1 MSDYESARKNMLE
14 GQIRTNDVSDRNV
27 QAAMMETPR
36 ERFVSGARQSQAYS
50 DNNIEI
56 SGSRYLMRPRAFSK
70 LMQAARVEDTDVALV
85 VGCASGY
92 AAAVLGKLAESVIA
106 LESDEELAAQA
117 TTTLGELEVDNVAV
131 VSGALAEGLAA
142 EGPYDVIFVDGA
154 LQQRS
159 AQLESQLADKGRL
172 VFIEQNGPVGQARVV
187 TRDNDNYVA
196 VELFDA
202 SVAPLPGFD
211 REDEFVF

>member
-36 ERFVSGARQSQAYS
+36 ERFVSRARQSQSYS
-50 DNNIEI
+50 DNNVEI
-56 SGSRYLMRPRAFSK
+56 SGSRYLMQPRAFSK
-70 LMQAARVEDTDVALV
+70 LMQAARVEEGDVALI

-92 AAAVLGKLAESVIA
+92 AAAVMGKLAESVIA
-106 LESDEELAAQA
+106 LECDEQLAGQA

-131 VSGALAEGLAA
+131 VSGPLADGLADQ
-142 EGPYDVIFVDGA
+142 GPYNVIFVDGS
-154 LQQRS
+154 LQHRS
-159 AQLESQLADKGRL
+159 AQLEAQLADKGRL
-172 VFIEQNGPVGQARVV
+172 VFIEQDGPVGQARVV
-187 TRDNDNYVA
+187 TRNSNNYVA

-202 SVAPLPGFD
+202 SVLPLPGFD
-211 REDEFVF
+211 QEDEFVF

>member
-1 MSDYESARKNMLE
+1 MSDYEAARMNMLE
-14 GQIRTNDVSDRNV
+14 GQIRTNDVTDRNV

-56 SGSRYLMRPRAFSK
+56 SGARYLMRPRAFSK
-70 LMQAARVEDTDVALV
+70 LMQAARVEEGDVALV

-92 AAAVLGKLAESVIA
+92 AAAVMGKLAESVIA
-106 LESDEELAAQA
+106 LESDEELAGQA
-117 TTTLGELEVDNVAV
+117 TATLGELEIDNVAV
-131 VSGALAEGLAA
+131 VSGALADGLADQ
-142 EGPYDVIFVDGA
+142 GPYDVIFVDGA
-154 LQQRS
+154 LNQRCP
-159 AQLESQLADKGRL
+159 QLEGQLADKGRL
-172 VFIEQNGPVGQARVV
+172 VFIEQAGPIGQARVV
-187 TRDNDNYVA
+187 TRHNDNYVA

-211 REDEFVF
+211 RESEFIF